1 MEPSIRPVFATQATP
16 LQQQLSSLF
25 ASSEAMPSEPEVL
38 AVVVPDS
45 NLASG
50 GKTAANVYQSL
61 DKSVYD
67 TVVIISSAGVESKK
81 EISICSLDEYVS
93 PLGAVSIDD
102 TLRNELC
109 DEDDD
114 IFLDDSGHF
123 QGRGVDVQLPF
134 LQSKLESFTIIPIVM
149 GVESPEYCE
158 ELGHAIG
165 EIMFNRSVLV
175 VVCSELLEA
184 GESELTT
191 FRTCFESLDVDGL
204 ATLMNREDGLRVR
217 GKGPLLVAMIAT
229 RYRRAEEVHVLTMDL
244 PQDGNP
250 GYIGALISRK

>member
-16 LQQQLSSLF
+16 LQRQLSSLF
-25 ASSEAMPSEPEVL
+25 AGAEARPSETKVL

-61 DKSVYD
+61 DQSSYD
-67 TVVIISSAGVESKK
+67 TVVIISAARVESNK

-134 LQSKLESFTIIPIVM
+134 LQSKLESFSIIPIVM

-175 VVCSELLEA
+175 VVCAELLEA
-184 GESELTT
+184 GERELAA
-191 FRTCFESLDVDGL
+191 FRSGLESFDVDGL
-204 ATLMNREDGLRVR
+204 MTLMNREDGLRVR

-229 RYRRAEEVHVLTMDL
+229 RYRRADGFHILNLDK
-244 PQDGNP
+244 PQDGHP
-250 GYIGALISRK
+250 GYIGALIARK